1 MISYRGYKRRNGAVG
16 IRNVVLI
23 ISGDLC
29 CNPWSREIAAP
40 FDSCHALLHKH
51 GVGNYAPDRELFFR
65 LLTGITVH
73 PNVAGFVLVSS
84 GNEDHSPGELTQ
96 RAKDA
101 GIPFHIV
108 SARKEKSASAVLR
121 KGKRY
126 AGRLVREAS
135 AARRTIAG
143 IDTLRIGLNCAGTD
157 LDSAKTSHLILA
169 EIVDRITSEGGTV
182 VASELPDLIGIEEA
196 LFERCESPSVR
207 AALAVFMENRKRL
220 LAATGE
226 KIDDIEMVTFNV
238 EGGLTT
244 LEKKARVSILKTGS
258 GVIREAVPYG
268 QAPSEKGL
276 VFMDGPAMT
285 DFVMTGFMGAGVQLM
300 INTCG
305 SGQGN
310 KMPFTVGADMPS
322 PILPIIKMTGST
334 AYYRQR
340 INRIDFDAATLLDGR
355 EDVHHA
361 SRRLERM
368 IIETASGKT
377 TRTEI
382 GGDYLLNI
390 PVRFPQS

>member
-1 MISYRGYKRRNGAVG
+1 MITFRGYRRKNGTVG

-51 GVGNYAPDRELFFR
+51 GVGNYAPDRELVFR
-65 LLTGITVH
+65 LLSGITVH
-73 PNVAGFVLVSS
+73 PNVAGFVVVSS
-84 GNEDHSPGELTQ
+84 GNEDYSPETLAGK
-96 RAKDA
+96 AKKA

-121 KGKRY
+121 KGKRH
-126 AGRLVREAS
+126 AERLVREAS
-135 AARRTIAG
+135 AARRTTAG
-143 IDTLRIGLNCAGTD
+143 IDSLHIGLNCAGTD

-169 EIVDRITSEGGTV
+169 EVVDRITAEGGTV
-182 VASELPDLIGIEEA
+182 VASELPDLIGIENV

-207 AALAVFMENRKRL
+207 SALAAFMEKRKRL
-220 LAATGE
+220 LSATGE
-226 KIDDIEMVTFNV
+226 KIDDIEMVAFNV
-238 EGGLTT
+238 DGGLTT

-258 GVIREAVPYG
+258 VTIREAFEYGSVP
-268 QAPSEKGL
+268 SKNGL

-285 DFVMTGFMGAGVQLM
+285 DFVMTGYMGAGVHLM

-322 PILPIIKMTGST
+322 PILPIIKMTGNT
-334 AYYRQR
+334 AFYRQR
-340 INRIDFDAATLLDGR
+340 INKIDFDAATLLDGR

-361 SRRLERM
+361 ARRFERM
-368 IIETASGKT
+368 ILITASGKT
-377 TRTEI
+377 ARTES

-390 PVRFPQS
+390 PVRFPQA